1 MAKPKFSKF
10 PLPHMTGFNGFHL
23 TIVPAASPGALHPPK
38 GAGEC
43 WDLVRQEE
51 NHLLGSFPPHSPFAA
66 LLARL

>member
-1 MAKPKFSKF
+1 
-10 PLPHMTGFNGFHL
+10 MTGYNAFHL